1 MRDLPVTHKRK
12 QEGYVTSH
20 QMVTPVQLLRERE
33 KEREMPCR
41 IRTREKCKY
50 ALFTNLFS
58 SLQKLIPHLENEV
71 LPDYNTTKS

>member
-33 KEREMPCR
+33 RERDAVSNKNTGEM
-41 IRTREKCKY
+41 
-50 ALFTNLFS
+50 
-58 SLQKLIPHLENEV
+58 
-71 LPDYNTTKS
+71 